1 MFLLSFATSCPVE
14 DCGIKTNI
22 WDRLR
27 LIQRLKKDFA
37 AAKVGR
43 GGGGAYPEK
52 DVVAVKGTALKDFK
66 PVGFIHR

>member
-1 MFLLSFATSCPVE
+1 MFLLSLATSCPVE

-43 GGGGAYPEK
+43 GGAYPEK

-66 PVGFIHR
+66 TVGFIHR